1 MSKKWF
7 SETEFIL
14 GKDAVKTVVT
24 KDLEYYINL
33 VDKALAGSEKTDFN
47 SERCSTGCK
56 MLPNLIVCYKKHYLW
71 ESTDAANVIVVLVWE
86 TDTATPTFS
95 KNHLDQSAACNTEAR
110 QDPLS
115 AEGSD
120 DSTFSSKVFFN

>member
-1 MSKKWF
+1 MSKEWF
-7 SETEFIL
+7 SELEFNL
-14 GKDAVKTVVT
+14 GKDAVKTIVT

-47 SERCSTGCK
+47 YERCSTVCK
-56 MLPNLIVCYKKHYLW
+56 MLPNIIVCYKNIIC
-71 ESTDAANVIVVLVWE
+71 ESTDAASIIVLVWE
-86 TDTATPTFS
+86 TDIATPTFS
-95 KNHLDQSAACNTEAR
+95 NNHPDQSAAFNTEAR

-120 DSTFSSKVFFN
+120 DSIF